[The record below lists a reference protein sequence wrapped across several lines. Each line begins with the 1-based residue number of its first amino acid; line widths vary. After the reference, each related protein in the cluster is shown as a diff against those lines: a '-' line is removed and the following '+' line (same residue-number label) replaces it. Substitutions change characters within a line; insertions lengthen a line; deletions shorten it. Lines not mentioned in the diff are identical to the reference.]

1 MGAKLTATLQYFGD
15 AYDGA
20 TDPNDING
28 RRLAGSSFMK
38 GFLGNASSETV
49 QLIAGDDSD
58 LDAVRRMI
66 AGAAPEKTV
75 RVVER
80 YNLDKLGD
88 QSVIQS
94 PGPSVEALAY
104 QRLHFGQT
112 AFSLCGLTHTTS
124 GFRLPD
130 PFLNLR
136 TTPVEPWDGLICT
149 AETVKTSLNYRFD
162 AIDEY
167 LRRRFGAPPPP
178 RPQMPVIPL
187 GINTDEFQVTAADRA
202 TLRAEIGA
210 ADDDIV
216 VSTLARLSPHYKFD
230 PFPIYLAMERAQ
242 RQTGRAMHLLF
253 AGFFLGDYADTVFR
267 SGAAQLAP
275 NVKVHFRKADTH
287 DARREALAGSDI
299 FVFAIDS
306 IQETFGLA
314 PVEAMAAGLP
324 VIASDWNGMKDT
336 VTPDVGF
343 RIPTRTVQG
352 RHSKTE
358 ALLNEVGFDKTV
370 PYMTLTSGMA
380 EMSVPDFAEKLALLA
395 TDGDLRHSLGE
406 AGKRRAAGVYD
417 WSQVIPQYEAFWA
430 ELDAIRRAAGR
441 ADGARYKGM
450 PSPVAP
456 PVFDFFACYPTRQ
469 GFAADITFAAEAD
482 AEERLKLVYQ
492 TRNYST
498 VKRSPLNLQA
508 AGEMLRL
515 IAGWEGEAG
524 PTYRDLAAAS
534 SHTEEIV
541 EKTLIWL
548 LKYDLIASREQ
559 ASTAKTAG

>member
-1 MGAKLTATLQYFGD
+1 MGARLTATLQYFGD

-38 GFLGNASSETV
+38 GFLGNASSEVV
-49 QLIAGDDSD
+49 QLLAGDESD
-58 LDAVRRMI
+58 LEAVKRMI
-66 AGAAPEKTV
+66 ADVAPGKIV
-75 RVVER
+75 NVVER

-88 QSVIQS
+88 HSVIQL
-94 PGPSVEALAY
+94 PVPSLEALSY
-104 QRLHFGQT
+104 QRMHFGQN
-112 AFSLCGLTHTTS
+112 AFSICGLTHTTS

-130 PFLNLR
+130 PFVNLR
-136 TTPVEPWDGLICT
+136 MTPVEPWDGLICT
-149 AETVKTSLNYRFD
+149 AETVKTSLTYRFD

-167 LRRRFGAPPPP
+167 LRRRFAGTPPP

-187 GINTDEFQVTAADRA
+187 GINTDEFQAAVADRA

-210 ADDDIV
+210 GDDDIV

-242 RQTGRAMHLLF
+242 RQTGKTMHLLF
-253 AGFFLGDYADTVFR
+253 AGFFLGDYSETVFR
-267 SGAAQLAP
+267 TGAAQLAP
-275 NVKVHFRKADTH
+275 NVKVHFRKADDH

-314 PVEAMAAGLP
+314 PIEAMAAGLP

-395 TDGDLRHSLGE
+395 SNGDLRHSLGK
-406 AGKRRAAGVYD
+406 AGKRRAAEVYD
-417 WSQVIPQYEAFWA
+417 WSQIIPQYEAFWA
-430 ELDAIRRAAGR
+430 ELDAMRRAATR
-441 ADGARYKGM
+441 AEGARYKDV

-456 PVFDFFACYPTRQ
+456 PVFDFFACYPTTQ
-469 GFAADITFAAEAD
+469 GFAADVTFAAEPDAD
-482 AEERLKLVYQ
+482 ARLKLVYQ
-492 TRNYST
+492 ARNYST
-498 VKRSPLNLQA
+498 VKRSPLNLKA
-508 AGEMLRL
+508 AGEVLRL
-515 IAGWEGEAG
+515 IGGWTDKAG
-524 PTYRDLAAAS
+524 PTYRDLVGAS

-548 LKYDLIASREQ
+548 LKYDLIVSR
-559 ASTAKTAG
+559 G